1 MSRGM
6 AGSNLRSPEVVQ
18 FVPCSCRKASTR
30 RHASSLASACSAAR
44 FAFAIVACLLA
55 ALASWWR
62 GSRYVEGE
70 APEVA
75 GPASGSPRPEPVAHQ
90 ELG

>member
-1 MSRGM
+1 MLLQEGEHSPPRIR
-6 AGSNLRSPEVVQ
+6 AGLRVLDGAL
-18 FVPCSCRKASTR
+18 RLR
-30 RHASSLASACSAAR
+30 DL
-44 FAFAIVACLLA
+44 ACLLA